1 MKKSWCIPDRIDIFL
16 KADIDALLKSGQ
28 LVSVGAAEE
37 QSPNFNLGAKN
48 ISSLTEKFIFPV
60 KNKGDKVLNV
70 NVISNGDPLEIYT
83 SNDGE
88 VIFKK
93 YSPVGELTEG
103 VSQAAEV
110 ISKLGNAPAVIFDRD
125 HVVAVAG
132 AQKKEYSERRN
143 SPALED
149 ILETRKSYFWDENT
163 PPLLL
168 IEGIE
173 SPAIAAAP
181 IISAGDVIGAVAF
194 IKNSDDIKPEENHSL
209 LVKAAAMFLGKSIE
223 G

>member
-1 MKKSWCIPDRIDIFL
+1 M
-16 KADIDALLKSGQ
+16 
-28 LVSVGAAEE
+28 
-37 QSPNFNLGAKN
+37 
-48 ISSLTEKFIFPV
+48 
-60 KNKGDKVLNV
+60 
-70 NVISNGDPLEIYT
+70 
-83 SNDGE
+83 
-88 VIFKK
+88 
-93 YSPVGELTEG
+93 
-103 VSQAAEV
+103 